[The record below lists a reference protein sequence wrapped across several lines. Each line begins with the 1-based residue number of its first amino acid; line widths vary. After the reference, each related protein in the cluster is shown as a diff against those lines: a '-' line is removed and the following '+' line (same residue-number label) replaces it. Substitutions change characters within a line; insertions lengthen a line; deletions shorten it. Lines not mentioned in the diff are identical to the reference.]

1 MEVKGFS
8 IHIHHYSFLSI
19 NIHQYPSISINI
31 HIILVGG
38 FKHVFIFHNIWDN
51 PSHWLIFLKMVIAPP
66 TSISHQYPSIDTF
79 SISINI
85 QPVAQ
90 IFLRSRGNETETPPQ
105 PSGDFGALGCRR
117 TTGTHQL
124 APGLQRR
131 VGPWN
136 MDNKNRGCIMVH
148 IYI

>member
-1 MEVKGFS
+1 
-8 IHIHHYSFLSI
+8 
-19 NIHQYPSISINI
+19 
-31 HIILVGG
+31 
-38 FKHVFIFHNIWDN
+38 
-51 PSHWLIFLKMVIAPP
+51 MVIAPP

-131 VGPWN
+131 VGPWK